1 MHLHLGSFC
10 RTHTELIAFF
20 SFFLSP
26 NQKAF
31 HSDIASV
38 IRQRLQEEEALLED
52 QRPTLQAMSHYVEVS
67 TPFTIFLI
75 AFNVFFR
82 DPDLNSFCRETCF
95 SSG

>member
-1 MHLHLGSFC
+1 M
-10 RTHTELIAFF
+10 AFF

-67 TPFTIFLI
+67 TPLLLMYFLETQTLI
-75 AFNVFFR
+75 NFVGKPVFPQDKSR
-82 DPDLNSFCRETCF
+82 VD
-95 SSG
+95 

>member
-10 RTHTELIAFF
+10 RTHSELMAFF

-67 TPFTIFLI
+67 TPFTIL
-75 AFNVFFR
+75 
-82 DPDLNSFCRETCF
+82 
-95 SSG
+95 